1 MSTPPVCILYTQDAE
16 LVRRVKA
23 FVRVIAQV
31 RHVAEPDRLDAVL
44 QQASP
49 ALLLMDLRAQEARDL
64 LDQVQNDWPE
74 VLITALGTPRSEP
87 LREAEQAGIYA
98 AEDLQLDR
106 RRFQALVSRGFD
118 HLRLMLENR
127 ELREQST
134 VVAAP
139 EAPRRLELWQERAVA
154 TSMPLLRFPRVF
166 RRFENVETLLASVV
180 EGVADAAGV
189 TRVGIFSRIRQSER
203 YRLRAGL
210 RCLPETYEVEY
221 GERDPLVRWFE
232 LHAHLICRSNI
243 THAPDHNQ
251 RALMRRALDTFGA
264 EVIVPLH
271 ARGRIIGW
279 LFFGHRVTGQRFEY
293 QDLENL
299 MILAEHVSTVLENA
313 LLYEEVTVQKTLAET
328 LLKSI
333 PPGIVATDEEA
344 VIRWFNPTAEHILGF
359 DAEEVLNRPV
369 EAVGSRLASFIRET
383 LDTKTN
389 LPPQQWVDG
398 NTRRSLSV
406 ETRRL
411 VDQRT
416 PLGAVAV
423 VHDLTNEESM
433 RQKQDLMDRAA
444 FWTDLAASMSHEIRN
459 PLVAIKTF
467 AQLLPERFE
476 DADFRKDFN
485 HIVVQEIDRLDK
497 IISQINSFAHPPEL
511 VMKPIDLRAP
521 VKKALD
527 FAREK
532 FGTNG
537 TPVEI
542 SLANDLPK
550 VLGDEGA
557 LTEAFAHLVANAA
570 EATVGQAR
578 PRIMLAAKPI
588 RRGEET
594 SGVVVT
600 VQDNGSG
607 ISPELKDKIFS
618 PFCTTKAR
626 GMGLGLPIVKRTI
639 FDHNG
644 RVDVESNPHGTSVSV
659 MLPASDN
666 GGEAHLADS

>member
-1 MSTPPVCILYTQDAE
+1 MSIPTVCILYTQDAD

-23 FVRVIAQV
+23 FLRVIAQV

-49 ALLLMDLRAQEARDL
+49 ALLLMDLRAKDSRDL
-64 LDQVQNDWPE
+64 LDQVQKEWPE

-87 LREAEQAGIYA
+87 LREAEQAGVYA

-106 RRFQALVSRGFD
+106 RRFQGLVARGFD

-127 ELREQST
+127 ELREQSAL
-134 VVAAP
+134 VPVAAEP
-139 EAPRRLELWQERAVA
+139 PRRLDNWPERSVS

-166 RRFENVETLLASVV
+166 RRFDNVEALLASVV

-189 TRVGIFSRIRQSER
+189 TRVGIFSRIRQSDR

-232 LHAHLICRSNI
+232 LHAHLICRSNLA
-243 THAPDHNQ
+243 HAADHAQ

-293 QDLENL
+293 SDLENL

-313 LLYEEVTVQKTLAET
+313 LLYEEIALQKTLAET

-333 PPGIVATDEEA
+333 PLGIVATDEEA
-344 VIRWFNPTAEHILGF
+344 VVRWFNPTAGQILGL
-359 DAEEVLNRPV
+359 ESQEVINRAV
-369 EAVGSRLASFIRET
+369 ESVGNRLASSIRET
-383 LDTKTN
+383 LELKTN
-389 LPPQQWVDG
+389 LPPQQWIDA

-423 VHDLTNEESM
+423 IHDLTNEESL
-433 RQKQDLMDRAA
+433 RQKQDLLDRAA

-485 HIVVQEIDRLDK
+485 QIVVQEIDRLDK
-497 IISQINSFAHPPEL
+497 IISQINNFAHPPEL
-511 VMKPIDLRAP
+511 VMKPIDLRHP
-521 VKKALD
+521 VKKALEV
-527 FAREK
+527 AREK
-532 FGTNG
+532 FNTNG

-542 SLANDLPK
+542 NLPNDLPK
-550 VLGDEGA
+550 VLGDETA

-570 EATVGQAR
+570 EATAGQPT
-578 PRIMLAAKPI
+578 PRITL
-588 RRGEET
+588 
-594 SGVVVT
+594 
-600 VQDNGSG
+600 
-607 ISPELKDKIFS
+607 
-618 PFCTTKAR
+618 
-626 GMGLGLPIVKRTI
+626 
-639 FDHNG
+639 
-644 RVDVESNPHGTSVSV
+644 
-659 MLPASDN
+659 
-666 GGEAHLADS
+666 